1 MSWKHTHLG
10 QRAHISMHMIS
21 FFVQQKKYP
30 HKTKNNTQQYI
41 CQHYKQKERHQWQS
55 IQKLYTSTTAEAY
68 LQFLVTSGASERLPK
83 SLEDRSYAGKSL
95 CWFNVFCSQE
105 MPCPPAVQLSWKQI
119 QGHYCISC
127 KRTST
132 TSQDFEGCVSKAAL
146 SSEKYQF
153 ILSPSTLNIQS
164 SPPQPLQL
172 LTPHS
177 PWLWK
182 CLGGKGSPS
191 TWPPPPSC

>member
-1 MSWKHTHLG
+1 M
-10 QRAHISMHMIS
+10 
-21 FFVQQKKYP
+21 
-30 HKTKNNTQQYI
+30 
-41 CQHYKQKERHQWQS
+41 
-55 IQKLYTSTTAEAY
+55 
-68 LQFLVTSGASERLPK
+68 QFLVASGASKRIPK
-83 SLEDRSYAGKSL
+83 SLEDWSYAGKSL
-95 CWFNVFCSQE
+95 CCFNVFCSQE

-132 TSQDFEGCVSKAAL
+132 TSQDLEGCVWKAAL

-153 ILSPSTLNIQS
+153 TLSPSTLNIQP

-172 LTPHS
+172 LTPRS

-182 CLGGKGSPS
+182 CLGGEGSPFTCS
-191 TWPPPPSC
+191 PPPSCWQQTPPLLMGVSSSVPSGDALGFMPCAVFSSTCHLQREKHLCRKPERTIATNYTG